1 MLPNPYRET
10 LHHEFIARSNT
21 WALEDFVAAGTCE
34 VQTEE
39 GTLESLWG
47 RLMMHRDNSLDE
59 HKDAP
64 GDSQGRRE
72 RSTRRLRLAHA
83 PLRHDRGTLAK
94 NASLEA
100 YVWTSLA
107 CDVIVWVCIRLAVR
121 NIRRHSTC
129 STKGVLNLGRPRI
142 HSRSAH
148 PCGTKFQSPSHRRS
162 T

>member
-64 GDSQGRRE
+64 
-72 RSTRRLRLAHA
+72 
-83 PLRHDRGTLAK
+83 LRHDRGTLAK

-107 CDVIVWVCIRLAVR
+107 CDVIVWVCIRL
-121 NIRRHSTC
+121 
-129 STKGVLNLGRPRI
+129 GRPRI